1 MPSAYGG
8 TDIISYLQR
17 KYIIRQRRISYRQG
31 RYIIEK
37 LRISLY
43 NYIKG
48 VIWMTDH
55 KLIFLKSTFS
65 KYDVQF
71 SENFTK
77 ATLIN
82 PFYEENITV
91 YYYDDDDFTPF
102 CVCFSFQHCH
112 LMDQEDVIEWINQII
127 AGNKFAIE
135 FFKNGQNCF
144 GSEIDSKELLDLSY
158 EKLEQFTGYYG
169 LTRLL
174 SIVDTFK
181 IRGWN
186 NQHNFD
192 ATFVCEDNGY
202 ILIKKL

>member
-1 MPSAYGG
+1 
-8 TDIISYLQR
+8 
-17 KYIIRQRRISYRQG
+17 
-31 RYIIEK
+31 
-37 LRISLY
+37 
-43 NYIKG
+43 
-48 VIWMTDH
+48 MTDN
-55 KLIFLKSTFS
+55 KLIFLKSAFS
-65 KYDVQF
+65 EYDIQF
-71 SENFTK
+71 SGDFTQ
-77 ATLIN
+77 AILVN
-82 PFYEENITV
+82 PFYEENVTV

-112 LMDQEDVIEWINQII
+112 LRDQEDVIEWINQII
-127 AGNKFAIE
+127 AGSKFAIE

-192 ATFVCEDNGY
+192 ATFVCEDNGH